1 MSAAGPPQGAR
12 PPGGERR
19 GAPVG
24 GDHASATA
32 AERLERRVAIDALPD
47 YRERIDVRSP
57 AEYAIDHIPG
67 AASHPVLDNEERT
80 RIGTMHACDS
90 AFAARQAGAA
100 IVARNIAAMLE
111 GAFRDKPR
119 DWAPL
124 VYCWRG
130 GQRSRSLTHVLN
142 EIGWRAV
149 QLAGG
154 YRAYR
159 RNVVGLLATVPG
171 RFDYR
176 VVCGLTGSGKS
187 RLIAALAD
195 EGAQVL
201 DLERIARHRGSLLG
215 DLPVDPQPT
224 QKAFESGLVAV
235 LQQLEPTRPV
245 YVESESKRIGTVQ
258 LPESLLAAMRGAPCI
273 RLELPR
279 ALRIE
284 LLKAE
289 YAHFLVDPAA
299 LAARLL
305 RLVPLHGKKAVEQ
318 WTDAAKA
325 GDWDRVIAELLD
337 LHYDPAYTRSI
348 GRNFPRIADA
358 VTVAPAAATD
368 DAFRALARE
377 IDAEDRLRVT
387 V

>member
-1 MSAAGPPQGAR
+1 MSNAAPPQGAR
-12 PPGGERR
+12 PPRGERHE
-19 GAPVG
+19 APVG
-24 GDHASATA
+24 GEHTSSTA
-32 AERLERRVAIDALPD
+32 AERVERRVAIDALPD

-67 AASHPVLDNEERT
+67 AASHPVLDNDERT
-80 RIGTMHACDS
+80 RIGTMHARDS
-90 AFAARQAGAA
+90 AFAARQTGAA
-100 IVARNIAAMLE
+100 IVARNIATMLE

-159 RNVVGLLATVPG
+159 RNVVGLLATLPQ

-187 RLIAALAD
+187 RLIAALAT
-195 EGAQVL
+195 EGAQAL
-201 DLERIARHRGSLLG
+201 DLERLARHRGSLLG

-224 QKAFESGLVAV
+224 QKAFESGLVAA
-235 LQQLEPTRPV
+235 LQAFDPTRPV
-245 YVESESKRIGTVQ
+245 YVESESKRIGRLQV
-258 LPESLLAAMRGAPCI
+258 PEALLAKMRAAPCI

-279 ALRIE
+279 TLRIE
-284 LLKAE
+284 LLKSE
-289 YAHFLVDPAA
+289 YAHFLGDPASLSA
-299 LAARLL
+299 LLV

-318 WTDAAKA
+318 WTDAAQA
-325 GDWDRVIAELLD
+325 GDWDRLIAELLD

-348 GRNFPRIADA
+348 DRNFPRIAGA
-358 VTVAPAAATD
+358 VSAAPVAATD
-368 DAFRALARE
+368 EAFRALARE
-377 IDAEDRLRVT
+377 LDAEDRSRVT
-387 V
+387 A

>member
-1 MSAAGPPQGAR
+1 MN
-12 PPGGERR
+12 
-19 GAPVG
+19 
-24 GDHASATA
+24 ATV
-32 AERLERRVAIDALPD
+32 AERVERRVTIDALLD

-67 AASHPVLDNEERT
+67 AASHPVLDNDERT

-90 AFAARQAGAA
+90 AFAARHAGAA
-100 IVARNIAAMLE
+100 IVARNIASMLE

-159 RNVVGLLATVPG
+159 RNVVALLTTLPS

-187 RLIAALAD
+187 RLIAALAA

-215 DLPVDPQPT
+215 DFPIDPQPT
-224 QKAFESGLVAV
+224 QKAFESGMVAA
-235 LQQLEPTRPV
+235 LQQFEPTRPV
-245 YVESESKRIGTVQ
+245 YVESESKRIGSVQ
-258 LPESLLAAMRGAPCI
+258 VPESLLAEMRRAPCI

-289 YAHFLVDPAA
+289 YAHFLVDPTA
-299 LAARLL
+299 LAARLV

-325 GDWDRVIAELLD
+325 GDWDRLIAELLD

-348 GRNFPRIADA
+348 GRNFPRISDA
-358 VTVAPAAATD
+358 VTVGPTTAAD

-377 IDAEDRLRVT
+377 LATDDRLRIT
-387 V
+387 A

>member
-1 MSAAGPPQGAR
+1 MA
-12 PPGGERR
+12 
-19 GAPVG
+19 
-24 GDHASATA
+24 A
-32 AERLERRVAIDALPD
+32 AEAAARQAAMSVTERPEHRVTIDALPE

-57 AEYAIDHIPG
+57 AEFAIDHIP
-67 AASHPVLDNEERT
+67 AAHSHPVLDDAERA
-80 RIGTMHACDS
+80 RIGTMHAHES
-90 AFAARQAGAA
+90 AFAARHAGAA
-100 IVARNIAAMLE
+100 IVARNIAAMLD

-159 RNVVGLLATVPG
+159 RNVVALLGSLPVELE
-171 RFDYR
+171 YR

-187 RLIAALAD
+187 RLIAALAA

-215 DLPVDPQPT
+215 DLPVEPQPS
-224 QKAFESGLVAV
+224 QKAFESALIEALGRF
-235 LQQLEPTRPV
+235 ERTRPV
-245 YVESESKRIGTVQ
+245 YVESESKRIGTLQ
-258 LPESLLAAMRGAPCI
+258 LPESLLATMREAPCI
-273 RLELPR
+273 RVELPR
-279 ALRIE
+279 AKRID
-284 LLKAE
+284 LLKRE
-289 YAHFLVDPAA
+289 YAHFLADPTA
-299 LAARLL
+299 LAERLE
-305 RLVPLHGKKAVEQ
+305 RLVPLHGKKPVER
-318 WTDAAKA
+318 WADAAKA
-325 GDWDRVIAELLD
+325 GDWDLVIAELLD

-368 DAFRALARE
+368 EAFRALARE
-377 IDAEDRLRVT
+377 LATEDRQRVT
-387 V
+387 A